1 MWDRLYDWFDR
12 RFGLEAGSEFLGKAF
27 PAEDSFLLGEV
38 ALFSFV
44 VLVLTGV
51 FLGFFFEPSTTE
63 VTYEGSVAQYQGEA
77 LPEAFVSVLHITYD
91 IPYGM
96 FLRRMH
102 HWAAHFFV
110 ASIGLHML
118 RVFFTGAYRNPR
130 EPNWVVGGGL
140 ALLAIF
146 AAYTGYSLPFDE
158 FASTATGIG
167 YSIAKSVPVF
177 GDVLSKI
184 VFGGQYPS
192 SATVPR
198 FYFLH
203 VFLIPVA
210 IMGLL
215 AVHMALLVRQKHTE
229 GPRSGDV
236 AGELTIDRDD
246 DTYVVGLP
254 AFPNQAAVSVVVFF
268 LTLAAVSLLAGFLP
282 VHNVAEYGPNDPAAT
297 PELIMPDW
305 FLMWVFGFLKL
316 MPSWTSF
323 TVPFT
328 DVHVSTEFLSGVVLP
343 GIVFGLVFLWP
354 FVDYRDEPTHFT
366 ADPLDRPWQT
376 AVGVAAVTFVMVASI
391 AGMNNILADVVAVS
405 TDAINAVLL
414 AALLLYPPL
423 AGAITYVVLRRSNRS
438 ESPERGAPA
447 ADGGPH
453 SAGPPASD
461 PEGGDGSDPEGGDGN
476 DADERGGGDE
486 ASGGDDERGGGDEAS
501 GGDDERGGGD
511 EASGG
516 DDERGGGDETDGGGG
531 DADD

>member
-1 MWDRLYDWFDR
+1 MWDRIYGWLDGRFD
-12 RFGLEAGSEFLGKAF
+12 LDDGSEFLGKAF

-38 ALFSFV
+38 ALFTFF

-63 VTYEGSVAQYQGEA
+63 VTYEGSVAQYQGQD
-77 LPEAFVSVLHITYD
+77 LPAAFVSVLHITYD

-110 ASIGLHML
+110 ASIGLHLL

-130 EPNWVVGGGL
+130 ELNWIVGGLL
-140 ALLAIF
+140 AVLAIF

-203 VFLIPVA
+203 VFAIPVA
-210 IMGLL
+210 IMGLIG
-215 AVHMALLVRQKHTE
+215 VHMAILIRQKHTE
-229 GPRSGDV
+229 APRSDDV
-236 AGELTIDRDD
+236 AGELTIDRGD

-254 AFPNQAAVSVVVFF
+254 AFPNQTAVSVVVFF
-268 LTLAAVSLLAGFLP
+268 LTLASVSLLAGFLP
-282 VHNVAEYGPNDPAAT
+282 VHNVAEYGPNDPAST
-297 PELIMPDW
+297 PGLIMPDW

-328 DVHVSTEFLSGVVLP
+328 DIHVSTEFLSGIVLP
-343 GIVFGLVFLWP
+343 GIVFGAMFLWP
-354 FVDYRDEPTHFT
+354 FIDYREEPTHFT
-366 ADPLDRPWQT
+366 VDPMRRPWQT
-376 AVGVAAVTFVMVASI
+376 AVGVAGVTFIMVASL
-391 AGMNNILADVVAVS
+391 AGMNNILAEVVH
-405 TDAINAVLL
+405 TPTGTINTILL
-414 AALLLYPPL
+414 ASVLLYPL
-423 AGAITYVVLRRSNRS
+423 VAGGITYVVLRGNDSAAGPGR
-438 ESPERGAPA
+438 EEAA
-447 ADGGPH
+447 ADGG
-453 SAGPPASD
+453 SSVAADDPPVNEETDSPQGGRSD
-461 PEGGDGSDPEGGDGN
+461 
-476 DADERGGGDE
+476 DARGGGP
-486 ASGGDDERGGGDEAS
+486 DD
-501 GGDDERGGGD
+501 
-511 EASGG
+511 
-516 DDERGGGDETDGGGG
+516 
-531 DADD
+531 

>member
-1 MWDRLYDWFDR
+1 VWDRIHGWFDA
-12 RFGLEAGSEFLGKAF
+12 RFDLDDASAFLGKAF

-38 ALFSFV
+38 ALFAFF
-44 VLVLTGV
+44 VLVITGI
-51 FLGFFFEPSTTE
+51 FLGFFFEPSTTD
-63 VTYEGSVAQYQGEA
+63 VTYQGSVAEYQGEE
-77 LPEAFVSVLHITYD
+77 LPAAFASVLNITYD

-110 ASIGLHML
+110 ASIGLHLL

-130 EPNWVVGGGL
+130 EPNWIVGGVL

-177 GDVLSKI
+177 GGVLSKI

-203 VFLIPVA
+203 VFFIPVA
-210 IMGLL
+210 IMALIG
-215 AVHMALLVRQKHTE
+215 VHMAILVRQKHTE

-236 AGELTIDRDD
+236 AGEAVVDRDD

-268 LTLAAVSLLAGFLP
+268 LTLAFVSLLAGFLP
-282 VHNVAEYGPNDPAAT
+282 VHNVAEYGPNDPAST
-297 PELIMPDW
+297 PALIMPDW

-316 MPSWTSF
+316 MPSWMSF

-328 DVHVSTEFLSGVVLP
+328 DVHVSTEFLSGMVLP
-343 GIVFGLVFLWP
+343 GVVFGLLFLWP
-354 FVDYRDEPTHFT
+354 FVDYREEPTHFT

-376 AVGVAAVTFVMVASI
+376 AVGVAAVTFVMIASI
-391 AGMNNILADVVAVS
+391 AGMNNILADVIDVS

-414 AALLLYPPL
+414 AAVLLYPVA
-423 AGAITYVVLRRSNRS
+423 AGAITYFVLRGDGS
-438 ESPERGAPA
+438 EETPERGEPT
-447 ADGGPH
+447 ADGGSRRANAASEGQSSD
-453 SAGPPASD
+453 SASRRRTEERPS
-461 PEGGDGSDPEGGDGN
+461 EGSNGERSP
-476 DADERGGGDE
+476 RGGGSDE
-486 ASGGDDERGGGDEAS
+486 
-501 GGDDERGGGD
+501 
-511 EASGG
+511 
-516 DDERGGGDETDGGGG
+516 
-531 DADD
+531 

>member
-1 MWDRLYDWFDR
+1 MWDRIYGWFDR
-12 RFGLEAGSEFLGKAF
+12 RFDLDSGSEFLGKAF

-38 ALFSFV
+38 ALFAFL
-44 VLVLTGV
+44 VLVLTGM

-63 VTYEGSVAQYQGEA
+63 VTYEGSIAQYQGQD
-77 LPEAFVSVLHITYD
+77 LPAAFVSVLHITYD

-110 ASIGLHML
+110 ASIGLHLL

-130 EPNWVVGGGL
+130 ELNWVVGGLL
-140 ALLAIF
+140 AVLAIF

-167 YSIAKSVPVF
+167 YSIASSVPLF
-177 GDVLSKI
+177 GGLISKI

-203 VFLIPVA
+203 VFVIPVA
-210 IMGLL
+210 IIALIG
-215 AVHMALLVRQKHTE
+215 VHMAILVRQKHTE

-236 AGELTIDRDD
+236 AGELTIDRGD

-297 PELIMPDW
+297 PSLIMPDW

-323 TVPFT
+323 TIPFT

-343 GIVFGLVFLWP
+343 GIVFGLVFAWP
-354 FVDYRDEPTHFT
+354 FIDYREEPTHFT
-366 ADPLDRPWQT
+366 VDPLRRPWQT
-376 AVGVAAVTFVMVASI
+376 AVGVAGVTFIMVASI
-391 AGMNNILADVVAVS
+391 AGMNNILADVIGVG
-405 TDAINAVLL
+405 TGTINTILL
-414 AALLLYPPL
+414 AGVLVYPVV
-423 AGAITYVVLRRSNRS
+423 AGAITYVVLRANGPA
-438 ESPERGAPA
+438 ETPGRGETA
-447 ADGGPH
+447 ADGG
-453 SAGPPASD
+453 SD
-461 PEGGDGSDPEGGDGN
+461 EYRGGSDD
-476 DADERGGGDE
+476 
-486 ASGGDDERGGGDEAS
+486 
-501 GGDDERGGGD
+501 
-511 EASGG
+511 
-516 DDERGGGDETDGGGG
+516 
-531 DADD
+531 